1 MKLRQLEEL
10 PALIAGR
17 KAVVTHGC
25 FDILR
30 VEHLRYLEGARQRG
44 DILIVA
50 VYNDRS
56 ASAPNGQG
64 CPILS
69 AAERVALISALRCV
83 DYVVAI
89 DEQQVG
95 HMLQVLRPAAAEGE
109 PSTSDV
115 VRRIQEIYE
124 SP

>member
-1 MKLRQLEEL
+1 MKLRELEDL

-17 KAVVTHGC
+17 KAVVAHGY

-30 VEHLRYLEGARQRG
+30 VEHLRCLEAARSRG

-56 ASAPNGQG
+56 GSAVNGSDR
-64 CPILS
+64 PILN

-89 DEQQVG
+89 DKPQVG
-95 HMLQVLRPAAAEGE
+95 HMLEALHPIAAEAE
-109 PSTSDV
+109 PATSDV
-115 VRRIQEIYE
+115 VRRIREIHE
-124 SP
+124 N